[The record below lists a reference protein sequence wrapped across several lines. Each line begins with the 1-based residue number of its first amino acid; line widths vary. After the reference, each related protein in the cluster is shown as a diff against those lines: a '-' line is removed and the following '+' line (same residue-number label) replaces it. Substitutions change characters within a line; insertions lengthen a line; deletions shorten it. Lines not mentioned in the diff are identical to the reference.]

1 MFTPGYA
8 HFPDHAVAGCSD
20 PRKRA
25 GGGGRDV
32 AIKPTAAIV
41 RADFPRK
48 IGPYSSWP
56 ARPTV
61 DPEDLC

>member
-1 MFTPGYA
+1 MFTPGYT
-8 HFPDHAVAGCSD
+8 HFPGHAVAGCSD

-25 GGGGRDV
+25 GRGRRDV

-48 IGPYSSWP
+48 IGP
-56 ARPTV
+56 
-61 DPEDLC
+61 